1 MSVAGDGHHIGPVVW
16 LHGHTGGVG
25 AGHVEGRGAAAV
37 RALNARPRL
46 PLPRVA
52 LAAVDAPL
60 REAQGGESVQGGDTG
75 CEAARA
81 LLAAL

>member
-1 MSVAGDGHHIGPVVW
+1 ME
-16 LHGHTGGVG
+16 GG
-25 AGHVEGRGAAAV
+25 GAAAV

-60 REAQGGESVQGGDTG
+60 QESQAEESVTTVV
-75 CEAARA
+75 RA
-81 LLAAL
+81 PLVAL